1 MRINNAAHND
11 TNSNIIYVQAES
23 RAILNNVLLTFA
35 SSLLYNTHNNVF
47 IVCISADT
55 CEIHSWTGFSI
66 IECIKTIS
74 GRSRLETFR
83 RKDITLKLLV
93 ESFIY
98 RSGRSGHVT
107 CLKVKYHATFRQFLL
122 IKNPSSSYNED
133 TNIFYF
139 FSTNSFYFLVYIL
152 D

>member
-74 GRSRLETFR
+74 GRPRLESFQR
-83 RKDITLKLLV
+83 RIVTLKLSV

-98 RSGRSGHVT
+98 RSGRSGHATCIKAKFNAT
-107 CLKVKYHATFRQFLL
+107 CLK
-122 IKNPSSSYNED
+122 
-133 TNIFYF
+133 
-139 FSTNSFYFLVYIL
+139 FSLKTDFN
-152 D
+152 